1 MTSKQGTRGTR
12 PGYLIENASLCSLAR
27 SQCGTLMS
35 QRACQAVMYSRGRRR
50 RQTNAVMIS
59 CASRMAALTLSG
71 DGVKFFDRR
80 REPTSLRSQPVQ
92 PGVPGVPGVPGQPVR
107 SGLGSLAAIPDDKS
121 TACCTQDP
129 RGVPV
134 PQYSTMV
141 SVPIQY
147 YGIRVCTVLWYPCL
161 YSTMVPVLVSVLQ
174 IAMFYYAERRRS
186 CPYHI
191 PGRLL
196 YGTHLRT
203 ATNQPRTSHELATSQ
218 PRASQ
223 EPATNQPRIIHGSTQ
238 TTSASNL
245 FHHPPSTIHLNLQ
258 ISRLLRAH
266 TMSLTGQPW
275 PARRRRG
282 RHDIALFL
290 QTGLL
295 WVYCYRHYFK
305 INHLSWRLCMLPRG
319 FPVITVKTAE
329 DSVSVSS
336 HRQMRIFEAESIFR
350 RLFANINESDDTPP
364 NTQNRGVCRF
374 HAEPKK
380 STRASVAAKVIQHGA
395 KNGPAASENDSSTKL
410 QNPRTPSGLSLL
422 SSVSTAFSISVRN
435 LVFPNS
441 SLRCATAKTAVSA
454 VDSSFQKCPV
464 RCSDLRV
471 SMWVVFFPRISGV
484 PFLHSS
490 RGDTDRTIV

>member
-1 MTSKQGTRGTR
+1 
-12 PGYLIENASLCSLAR
+12 
-27 SQCGTLMS
+27 
-35 QRACQAVMYSRGRRR
+35 
-50 RQTNAVMIS
+50 MIS

-275 PARRRRG
+275 PT
-282 RHDIALFL
+282 LL
-290 QTGLL
+290 QDQ
-295 WVYCYRHYFK
+295 
-305 INHLSWRLCMLPRG
+305 P
-319 FPVITVKTAE
+319 PVVATV
-329 DSVSVSS
+329 
-336 HRQMRIFEAESIFR
+336 
-350 RLFANINESDDTPP
+350 
-364 NTQNRGVCRF
+364 
-374 HAEPKK
+374 HA
-380 STRASVAAKVIQHGA
+380 S
-395 KNGPAASENDSSTKL
+395 
-410 QNPRTPSGLSLL
+410 
-422 SSVSTAFSISVRN
+422 
-435 LVFPNS
+435 S
-441 SLRCATAKTAVSA
+441 SLRYTRSEDA
-454 VDSSFQKCPV
+454 
-464 RCSDLRV
+464 
-471 SMWVVFFPRISGV
+471 
-484 PFLHSS
+484 PFLAIFAYNLECRYKQVQFANLAYLGSNH
-490 RGDTDRTIV
+490 